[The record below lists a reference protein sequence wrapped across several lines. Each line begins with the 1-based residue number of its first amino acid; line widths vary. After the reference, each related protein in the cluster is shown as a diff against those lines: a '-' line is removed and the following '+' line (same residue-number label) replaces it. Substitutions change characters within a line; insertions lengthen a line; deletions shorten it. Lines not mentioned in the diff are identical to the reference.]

1 MCDCVFVHA
10 CLDSRVHSY
19 NYYLRLKCPCLCV
32 ITIHACLHS
41 CVRACICMFIG
52 TYACAHASLYVYAL
66 VRTHCICA
74 CIRMYSYITRIQQ
87 AVNVYRFVC
96 HLCYAL
102 TPCGRPKA
110 DTLFLRELAFIRMHE
125 FPLIIIAVTKSALFK
140 MPTRRQLSHVII
152 NDVDAMVRNQG
163 IVALDAVNR
172 RKLYRV
178 YNLVA

>member
-1 MCDCVFVHA
+1 MSMSVCNHYSCMFAFMRACMHLHVYWYVYMRARMQVCMFMRWYARIVFMLVFECIHTSRAYSRQSMCIASFA
-10 CLDSRVHSY
+10 TFATDSRY
-19 NYYLRLKCPCLCV
+19 
-32 ITIHACLHS
+32 
-41 CVRACICMFIG
+41 G
-52 TYACAHASLYVYAL
+52 
-66 VRTHCICA
+66 
-74 CIRMYSYITRIQQ
+74 
-87 AVNVYRFVC
+87 
-96 HLCYAL
+96 L
-102 TPCGRPKA
+102 TPCDRPKA

-152 NDVDAMVRNQG
+152 NDFDAMVRNQG